1 MVTTWHDVLVF
12 CASLAGLFVVGDL
25 LSTML
30 YHVPQHIWGKLH
42 LRTHHDNTR
51 SYWEHS
57 IVSVDPAIVLDG
69 FLGALPYF
77 VLAAVL
83 TRFGTAAT
91 AGALLGLVLGQLH
104 VMYRHTCELDWK
116 SPAWLKRAAHVL
128 GLVLAEDHNGHHK
141 NPNSDFGDIFR
152 FYDAPARA
160 VIAAAHAGARRQR
173 RLQRLRE
180 MRLLR
185 RRSQTTAT

>member
-1 MVTTWHDVLVF
+1 MVIPWHEVLVF
-12 CASLAGLFVVGDL
+12 FAALAVLFVVGDL

-69 FLGALPYF
+69 FLGALPYL
-77 VLAAVL
+77 VLAAGL
-83 TRFGTAAT
+83 TRFGPAAT
-91 AGALLGLVLGQLH
+91 AGALVGLALGQLH
-104 VMYRHTCELDWK
+104 VMYRHTCELGWK
-116 SPAWLKRAAHVL
+116 SPAWLTRVARAI
-128 GLVLAEDHNGHHK
+128 GLVLPEDHNGHHK
-141 NPNSDFGDIFR
+141 NPDADFGDIFR

-160 VIAAAHAGARRQR
+160 VIAAARTGARRQR
-173 RLQRLRE
+173 RLQRLRAK
-180 MRLLR
+180 
-185 RRSQTTAT
+185 RSHRGRTQHPAT